1 MVAQSDLDDSGWFYV
16 SNLIKGFPGGHP
28 GSCFKRG
35 GSGGDKATTSL
46 SYFYDFELSAQSGS
60 SSTENEKKKESPL
73 PDQAPDSLLAC
84 SLTAWFEAE
93 G

>member
-1 MVAQSDLDDSGWFYV
+1 MVAQSELDDSGWFYV

-28 GSCFKRG
+28 SKGQEV
-35 GSGGDKATTSL
+35 GDKATTSL
-46 SYFYDFELSAQSGS
+46 SYFYDFELCAQSGS